1 MSYTSF
7 SIGKAG
13 RAYDGVEFGSE
24 EWSALMEKQ
33 TKILEDAGA
42 TTVVGGF
49 ATGIGKFINI
59 NTYPNIEASKKV
71 IAQLGMHQ
79 LFEVESSGP
88 LIPTE
93 EFMALSP

>member
-42 TTVVGGF
+42 TTVAGGF

-71 IAQLGMHQ
+71 IAQLVMHQ
-79 LFEVESSGP
+79 LFGVESSGP
-88 LIPTE
+88 FIPTE
-93 EFMALSP
+93 EFMALSQ